1 MRVAVLD
8 DYHRVF
14 EADPAI
20 QRLRGRVPV
29 DVYTEKL
36 PLEKLRAYPI
46 LIALRERTRFDA
58 AFFAA
63 LPGLELIAQTGNH
76 AYHVDMAAATKA
88 GVLVGMASSDVA
100 AMGAIARSTIELTF
114 GLMIGVLR
122 RIPQTDQAMRRGE
135 WPSFA
140 GRTLAGKKLGILGL
154 GRIGREVAQL
164 ARAFGMQVL
173 AWGPTLNAERAERSG
188 GDLRRRYRLLGAEDR
203 HQVTDLTKLEAG
215 VRTEIRG
222 DISGRLIDTRTGAIV
237 WSSSAWARRQLGH
250 LNVSAEHGV
259 SGAVKNSNPREEM
272 VPALIYQLTPT
283 FARRRCASPRNRP
296 ARDPYTIGLWPYG
309 YSAQRGR
316 VTTWQPVASPR
327 GINRCTSSPA
337 F

>member
-20 QRLRGRVPV
+20 ERLRRRVPV

-36 PLEKLRAYPI
+36 PLERLRAYPI
-46 LIALRERTRFDA
+46 LIAMRERTRFDA
-58 AFFAA
+58 AFFEAV
-63 LPGLELIAQTGNH
+63 PGLELIAQTGNH

-88 GVLVGMASSDVA
+88 GVLVGMASSDLET
-100 AMGAIARSTIELTF
+100 MGAIARSTIELTF
-114 GLMIGVLR
+114 GLMIAVLR

-154 GRIGREVAQL
+154 GRIGREVAAV

-188 GDLRRRYRLLGAEDR
+188 ATFMQLDALLEQADIVTVQLRLSDDSRGLLNEQRLRRIGP
-203 HQVTDLTKLEAG
+203 QG
-215 VRTEIRG
+215 VLVNTAR
-222 DISGRLIDTRTGAIV
+222 GAIV
-237 WSSSAWARRQLGH
+237 DETALARVLAEGALGAAGLDVFAEEPLAPDSPLRH
-250 LNVSAEHGV
+250 LDNVVLTSHLGW
-259 SGAVKNSNPREEM
+259 
-272 VPALIYQLTPT
+272 PADLTYRT
-283 FARRRCASPRNRP
+283 FAEAAVAIVEAYLVGNY
-296 ARDPYTIGLWPYG
+296 ARAVNPEALEH
-309 YSAQRGR
+309 RGR
-316 VTTWQPVASPR
+316 R
-327 GINRCTSSPA
+327 
-337 F
+337 

>member
-20 QRLRGRVPV
+20 ERLRRRVPV

-36 PLEKLRAYPI
+36 PLERLRAYPI
-46 LIALRERTRFDA
+46 LIAMRERTRFDA
-58 AFFAA
+58 AFFEAV
-63 LPGLELIAQTGNH
+63 PGLELIAQTGNH

-88 GVLVGMASSDVA
+88 GVLVGMASSDVQ
-100 AMGAIARSTIELTF
+100 AMGAIARSTLELTF
-114 GLMIGVLR
+114 GLMIAVLR

-154 GRIGREVAQL
+154 GRIGREVAAV

-188 GDLRRRYRLLGAEDR
+188 ATFMQLDALLEQADIVTVQLRLSDDSRGLLNEQRVRRIGP
-203 HQVTDLTKLEAG
+203 QG
-215 VRTEIRG
+215 VLVNTAR
-222 DISGRLIDTRTGAIV
+222 GAIV
-237 WSSSAWARRQLGH
+237 DETALARVLAEGALGAAGLDVFAEEPLAPDSPLRH
-250 LNVSAEHGV
+250 LDNVVLTSHLGW
-259 SGAVKNSNPREEM
+259 
-272 VPALIYQLTPT
+272 PADLTYRT
-283 FARRRCASPRNRP
+283 FAEAAVAIVEAYLVGNY
-296 ARDPYTIGLWPYG
+296 ARAVNPEALEH
-309 YSAQRGR
+309 RGR
-316 VTTWQPVASPR
+316 R
-327 GINRCTSSPA
+327 
-337 F
+337 